1 MVHRGRATMAMR
13 AIDWTMRLNTMGV
26 VLSGV
31 VRYNKP
37 VSDAY
42 VLDVLGRATLSLIFD
57 LAT

>member
-1 MVHRGRATMAMR
+1 MAMR